1 MGEFDVF
8 PTNVA
13 MTLPLPPSGWQTEI
27 VRRGA
32 EFVLYRVRQPGVA
45 QARLALTPASDA
57 PASSSLAQLQL
68 EFSLREELDPQWA
81 ARPLEMLRHEGR
93 PFLLLQDPGGEPLE
107 ALLGRPM
114 ETGLFLRIAGALAAA
129 LSQLHARGIVHK
141 DIQPANV
148 LVDALGGE
156 VHLTGFGIASRQ
168 PRERQVLAP
177 PGDIAGTLA
186 YMAPEQTG
194 RMNRSVDSRSDLY
207 ALGVSLYQM
216 LTGELPFTAADP
228 IAWFHCH
235 LALQAVPPAERVH
248 GVPEALSALVM
259 KLLSKAPEE
268 RYQTAAGLEADLRRC
283 LAQWQSQGRI
293 DSFPLGAR
301 DASPKLLIPEQ
312 LYGREAA
319 IAQLAAAFER
329 VAGDGA
335 PELLLVSGYVGIGKS
350 ALVGELH
357 QVLVPRQALFAAGK
371 FEQYQRDIPYATLA
385 QACRAL
391 VRQILGQSEAQLRRW
406 CEALQAALGRNG
418 QLLVALIPEL
428 EILIGKQ
435 PPALELPPQEAHT
448 RFQTVLRRFLCVFAQ
463 AEHPLVLFLDDL
475 QWLDAATLELLE
487 QLLSGQEVRYL
498 LLIGAYRDNEVDALH
513 PLMRTLEA
521 MRRGTLHEIVLAPLA
536 LDDVA
541 RLLADTLHCG
551 REQVQGLAGLLQE
564 KTGGNPFFTIQFIS
578 ALAEEGLLAFDPAAA
593 AWMWDLPSIRAKG
606 FSDNVVD
613 LMVGKLNR
621 LPAATQEALTLFGCL
636 GSSAQASHLS
646 LIGAMPEEQVH
657 AALWD
662 AVCAGLVFRANGNY
676 TFLHDRIQE
685 AAYSL
690 VPAGERAQKHL
701 RIGRLL
707 ASHMA
712 PHEIEANIFEIVNQ
726 FNRGAALITLPAE
739 REQLAEL
746 NLAAARRAKE
756 ATAYAAALK
765 YLAAGR
771 ALLSQESWESRYEL
785 TFGLEFHR
793 AECEYLTGD
802 LAAADKRLATLTT
815 LAASQADLA
824 AVTCARVNLFT
835 TLDRSDLAVEA
846 GLEYLRRVGVYW
858 LAHPGSDEVQ
868 QEFEHIRQQRGERDI
883 ESLIDLPLMS
893 DPGSRA
899 TMDVLT
905 TLLPPAL
912 FSDLNLLGLVVAR
925 MTNIS
930 LAHGHS
936 DGACLGY
943 AWLGMFLGPRF
954 GDYQAGFRFG
964 KLGLDL
970 VGQRGLDRF
979 KARVYVHFGNVV
991 NPWMRPFHTGLAWV
1005 RRAFDVANE
1014 NGDLTF
1020 SLYSCNHLVT
1030 NLLAGGEALGEIQ
1043 REAENGLD
1051 FARKKR
1057 FGLVADIL
1065 AGQLQLIRALRGLT
1079 PNFASFND
1087 EQFDEALFE
1096 RHLEQDS
1103 RLAIAACWYWIRK
1116 CQARYLA
1123 GAYADAVAA
1132 AARAQR
1138 LLWTSPSHIEMA
1150 EYHFY
1155 AALAGAAQ
1163 HDLVQA
1169 GERGAR
1175 RAALALHSRQLAEW
1189 AHNCPENFA
1198 NRAALVDAE
1207 IARIEGRDMDAM
1219 RLYEQAIQSS
1229 RENGLVHNEGL
1240 AYERAA
1246 EFCRAHGFDSFTDS
1260 HLRKAR
1266 DCYARWG
1273 ADGKVRQLDQRYPQL
1288 HALTAAAAGAPLDGA
1303 TQLDLLSVAK
1313 ASQAISGQI
1322 VLEDLVDT
1330 LMRIVIENAGAQSG
1344 CLLLTRQDELALA
1357 ADASVERQT
1366 VQVRLHAGQPLAHP
1380 ALPETLLNYV
1390 RRTREQVLL
1399 MDAAEPQPFSADPYF
1414 SAPGQAR
1421 RKSVLCLPILR
1432 QSTLIGLLYLE
1443 NNLAAHA
1450 FTPGRIKVLEL
1461 LASQAAISLENAQL
1475 FAALQQENSERKRA
1489 EAALRERNAR
1499 IRHLVESNI
1508 IGVFFFDMQG
1518 GISDAN
1524 DAFLQI
1530 VGYERADLLS
1540 SPGQQRAEV
1549 DWISLT
1555 PPSSRAIDE
1564 QKGAEL
1570 RRNGTCTPY
1579 EKEYL
1584 RKDGRIVPVLIGA
1597 TLFEDTQE
1605 YGVAFV
1611 LDLTERKQA
1620 EAERIARM
1628 DAEAANAAKS
1638 VFLANMSHELRTPLN
1653 GILGYAQVLRL
1664 DKNLDESHISALD
1677 VIQQSGEHLLTLIN
1691 DILDCAKIEAGKLE
1705 LQLGEVSLQ
1714 RFLHVIARMIAVRA
1728 IQKDLEFRCELAPDL
1743 PAYVRADEKRLRQ
1756 ILLNLLSNAVK
1767 FTDQG
1772 TLSLRVSMA
1781 ASGRIRFEA
1790 HDSGIGIDSAQ
1801 LDAIFVPF
1809 EQAGDLHRRGG
1820 GTGLGLAISRELV
1833 KLMGGEIHVES
1844 RVGAGSTFWFELDLP
1859 RVESELV
1866 AAAVPGVVGYEG
1878 PRRKILVVDDVVENR
1893 SMLVDMLAQFDF
1905 ETEEAASGAEGV
1917 RKTQARRPDLVLMD
1931 LAMPDMNG
1939 LEAMRRLRAQAEF
1952 KDLPIIALSACAS
1965 DMDQQESLQAG
1976 ASAFMSKPIDYRSL
1990 LAQMAALL
1998 DLNLIYET
2006 RQTASLP
2013 DDSDLQFA
2021 PALAEIEEL
2030 YRLAQ
2035 QGNMRLILQWVD
2047 GLEAIDERYLPFA
2060 NRLRM
2065 LAKGYQSKAILNLAK
2080 RYLKRT
2086 GDVTEIARIPT

>member
-1 MGEFDVF
+1 MGEFNVF

-27 VRRGA
+27 VRHGA

-45 QARLALTPASDA
+45 QSRLALTPASDA
-57 PASSSLAQLQL
+57 PASSSLARLQL
-68 EFSLREELDPQWA
+68 EFALREELDPQWA
-81 ARPLEMLRHEGR
+81 VRPLEILRHDGR
-93 PFLLLQDPGGEPLE
+93 AFLLLQDPGGRPLE
-107 ALLGRPM
+107 ALLGHPM
-114 ETGLFLRIAGALAAA
+114 ETGLFLRIACALAAA
-129 LSQLHARGIVHK
+129 LAQLHARGIVHK
-141 DIQPANV
+141 DIQPGNV
-148 LVDALGGE
+148 LVDARSGD

-177 PGDIAGTLA
+177 PSDIAGTLA

-235 LALQAVPPAERVH
+235 LALQAMPPAERVR
-248 GVPEALSALVM
+248 GVPEALSAIVM
-259 KLLSKAPEE
+259 KLLAKAPEE

-283 LAQWQSQGRI
+283 LEQWQPQGRI
-293 DSFPLGAR
+293 DMFPLGAR
-301 DASPKLLIPEQ
+301 DASAKLLIPEQ

-319 IAQLAAAFER
+319 IALLAAAFER
-329 VAGDGA
+329 VAAGGA
-335 PELLLVSGYVGIGKS
+335 PEMLLVSGYVGIGKS

-357 QVLVPRQALFAAGK
+357 QVLVARQALFAAGK

-391 VRQILGQSEAQLRRW
+391 VRQILGQSEAQLKRW
-406 CEALQAALGRNG
+406 CEALQAVLGKNG

-435 PPALELPPQEAHT
+435 PPVQELPPQEAHA
-448 RFQTVLRRFLCVFAQ
+448 RFQAVLRRFLCVFAQ

-475 QWLDAATLELLE
+475 QWLDTATLELLE
-487 QLLSGQEVRYL
+487 QLLAGQEMRNL
-498 LLIGAYRDNEVDALH
+498 LLIGAYRDNEVDAQH
-513 PLMRTLEA
+513 PLMRTLDA
-521 MRRGTLHEIVLAPLA
+521 MRRASQVALHEIVLAPLA

-541 RLLADTLHCG
+541 RLLADTLHCA
-551 REQVQGLAGLLQE
+551 REQVQGLAELLQE

-593 AWMWDLPSIRAKG
+593 AWTWDLPSIRAKG

-636 GSSAQASHLS
+636 GSSAEAAHLS
-646 LIGAMPEEQVH
+646 LIGALPEEQVH

-662 AVCAGLVFRANGNY
+662 AVCAGLVYRANGTY

-690 VPAGERAQKHL
+690 VPAAERAEKHL

-707 ASHMA
+707 AAHMA
-712 PHEIEANIFEIVNQ
+712 PHEIEAKIFEIVNQ

-739 REQLAEL
+739 RERLAEL
-746 NLAAARRAKE
+746 NLAAARRARD

-765 YLAAGR
+765 YLASGR
-771 ALLSQESWESRYEL
+771 ALLPQQSWERRYEL

-793 AECEYLTGD
+793 AECEYLTGE
-802 LAAADKRLATLTT
+802 LGAADQRLATLTT
-815 LAASQADLA
+815 LAASQAHLA

-858 LAHPGSDEVQ
+858 LAHPASDEVQ
-868 QEFEHIRQQRGERDI
+868 QEFERIRQQLGERDI
-883 ESLIDLPLMS
+883 EALIDLPLMS

-912 FSDLNLLGLVVAR
+912 FTDLNLLGMVVGR
-925 MTNIS
+925 MANLS
-930 LAHGHS
+930 LEDGHS

-954 GDYQAGFRFG
+954 GDYQSAFRFG

-991 NPWMRPFHTGLAWV
+991 NPWSRPFNTGCAWV

-1020 SLYSCNHLVT
+1020 SLYSCNHLVS
-1030 NLLAGGEALGEIQ
+1030 NLLAGGETLGEIQ

-1065 AGQLQLIRALRGLT
+1065 AGQLQLIRALRGTT
-1079 PNFASFND
+1079 PDFASFND

-1116 CQARYLA
+1116 CQARYFA
-1123 GAYADAVAA
+1123 GAYGDAVAA

-1155 AALAGAAQ
+1155 AALAGAALHGQ
-1163 HDLVQA
+1163 GQA
-1169 GERGAR
+1169 D
-1175 RAALALHSRQLAEW
+1175 AALVLHGRQLAEW
-1189 AHNCPENFA
+1189 ASNCPENFA
-1198 NRAALVDAE
+1198 NRAALVAAE
-1207 IARIEGRDMDAM
+1207 IARIEGREMDAL

-1273 ADGKVRQLDQRYPQL
+1273 ADGKVRQLDERYPQL
-1288 HALTAAAAGAPLDGA
+1288 RTQTISATGTPLDGA
-1303 TQLDLLSVAK
+1303 TQFDLLSVAK

-1344 CLLLTRQDELALA
+1344 CLLLTRQDQLALA

-1366 VQVRLHAGQPLAHP
+1366 VQVRLHAGQPQAHP

-1414 SAPGQAR
+1414 SAPRQAR

-1443 NNLAAHA
+1443 NNLATHA
-1450 FTPGRIKVLEL
+1450 FTPGRIRVLEL

-1489 EAALRERNAR
+1489 EAALRERNSR

-1540 SPGQQRAEV
+1540 APGQHGAVV
-1549 DWISLT
+1549 DWMGLT
-1555 PPSSRAIDE
+1555 PPSSQAIDE
-1564 QKGAEL
+1564 QKAQEL

-1579 EKEYL
+1579 EKEYQ

-1605 YGVAFV
+1605 HGVAFV

-1653 GILGYAQVLRL
+1653 GILGYAQVLRM

-1705 LQLGEVSLQ
+1705 LQLTEVSLQ
-1714 RFLHVIARMIAVRA
+1714 RFLHVIGRMIAVRA
-1728 IQKDLEFRCELAPDL
+1728 IQKDLEFRCELSPDL
-1743 PAYVRADEKRLRQ
+1743 PAYVKADEKRLRQ

-1772 TLSLRVSMA
+1772 TLSLRVNMA

-1790 HDSGIGIDSAQ
+1790 HDSGVGIDSAQ

-1859 RVESELV
+1859 PVEADLV

-1878 PRRKILVVDDVVENR
+1878 PRKKILVVDDVLENR
-1893 SMLVDMLAQFDF
+1893 SMVVDMLAQFDF
-1905 ETEEAASGAEGV
+1905 ETEEAGSGAEGV
-1917 RKTQARRPDLVLMD
+1917 RITQARRPDLVLMD

-1939 LEAMRRLRAQAEF
+1939 LEAMQRLRAQAEF

-1965 DMDQQESLQAG
+1965 DIDQQESLEAG
-1976 ASAFMSKPIDYRSL
+1976 ADAFISKPIDYRIL
-1990 LAQMAALL
+1990 LAQMASLL
-1998 DLNLIYET
+1998 DLNLIYES
-2006 RQTASLP
+2006 RQAASLP
-2013 DDSDLQFA
+2013 DESELQFA
-2021 PALAEIEEL
+2021 PGLGEIEEL

-2047 GLEAIDERYLPFA
+2047 GLEAIDPRYLPFA
-2060 NRLRM
+2060 NKLRM

-2080 RYLKRT
+2080 RYLKRN
-2086 GDVTEIARIPT
+2086 GQVTAA